1 MREVYASDQAL
12 FQVGLE
18 RGTGEHEND
27 RTAVAELLSAVDAL
41 TQGWLH
47 PFGVGFQLVYADPN
61 EHFEEVGRPPAP
73 HHFLR
78 EAKIPEHVLVR
89 EAFSNSV
96 IEELPSIDTDAVRR
110 TIARGVEQ
118 PAPPGAVTTL
128 SELKWTAVR
137 TLAPTVEPITLD
149 VAGRT
154 ASTVSQFVDGQ
165 LWYCGPTSGVAG
177 PPARLRAVNDHF
189 VTSIQLEIL
198 WDLWIGNADGRRLLE
213 AGVSRVL
220 ARPGWERTA

>member
-89 EAFSNSV
+89 EAFSNS
-96 IEELPSIDTDAVRR
+96 
-110 TIARGVEQ
+110 G
-118 PAPPGAVTTL
+118 PG
-128 SELKWTAVR
+128 
-137 TLAPTVEPITLD
+137 
-149 VAGRT
+149 
-154 ASTVSQFVDGQ
+154 TVSDSWYAISVLAFVGRRRAGQ
-165 LWYCGPTSGVAG
+165 GLPNPCRNPRLGPDDARRWLVLWSALKPTS
-177 PPARLRAVNDHF
+177 
-189 VTSIQLEIL
+189 S
-198 WDLWIGNADGRRLLE
+198 
-213 AGVSRVL
+213 
-220 ARPGWERTA
+220 